1 MGWWLGRHRSIGTRL
16 FVGYIDG
23 DVQQSRTNFALEG
36 TDFRAVPG
44 SLVVFLCACRGEL
57 VFPKIYFAH
66 WWFPWVFMRVS
77 GIHVYDPYYTRRA
90 HSHVVHPYHARMLSN
105 VWLANMETTLGVYTS
120 VGTCLHHMDDIFKG
134 GMRDFVL

>member
-36 TDFRAVPG
+36 TDFRAL
-44 SLVVFLCACRGEL
+44 SWSFVVFLRACGREFIFSQ
-57 VFPKIYFAH
+57 VYSAH

-90 HSHVVHPYHARMLSN
+90 HSHVVHPYHARMFSKW
-105 VWLANMETTLGVYTS
+105 WLAYMEIALGVYTC
-120 VGTCLHHMDDIFKG
+120 V
-134 GMRDFVL
+134 